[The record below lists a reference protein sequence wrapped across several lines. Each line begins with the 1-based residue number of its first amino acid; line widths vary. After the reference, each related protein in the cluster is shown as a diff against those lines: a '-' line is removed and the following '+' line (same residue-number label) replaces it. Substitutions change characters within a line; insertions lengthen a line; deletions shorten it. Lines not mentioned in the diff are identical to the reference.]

1 VGDLFDEFMK
11 ELRRRQA
18 EAAGGRAPQDADA
31 DADAPSSDGDHER
44 VTPDDDPAEPV
55 VVAGPERSGPDQAD
69 RDPED
74 PIPLRPPGSR
84 DRPRRAS
91 DSASSRPPRPP
102 RPPRPARAA
111 GGPDDG
117 GPSIRSR
124 ITTIVAIVLV
134 AFVVLMLV
142 IGIQFWTDAIWFK
155 SVGYDAVFWTRIG
168 IQGALFV
175 GGTAVALAVL
185 WGTLWLAGRLSPP
198 PEAAGKGGTIRNW
211 VERLNEAAA
220 SAERNRRGTWGSWSN
235 GRDDG
240 PIVVGPLDMPDPV
253 PFGRTVIAIVA
264 VLVAL
269 SIGGA
274 VAGGWQTIALWQHRV
289 PFDPSGTP
297 VTDPI
302 FSRDISFF
310 LFDLPF
316 LRLVQT
322 IATGLIVAA
331 LVVTAAR
338 YVLSALGGA
347 AVFDTR
353 VRVHL
358 GILAGLI
365 LMSIALGYQLDKFEL
380 VESARGI
387 ATGVSYTDQH
397 AQFFAYDL
405 LTVISAVA
413 AALLV
418 GGAFA
423 RVLWPVTITFA
434 VWFIASFAIGRVY
447 PELIQRFTVVPNQ
460 QQQEAPYIANNIAM
474 TRLAFG
480 LNTWTER
487 PYGGGDTLTQSAVT
501 DDADTFANAR
511 LWDYRPLGDAL
522 DQLQTVRTYYD
533 FYDVDTDR
541 YVINGTVRQV
551 MMSARELA
559 LDKGSIPQNWVNQRI
574 VYTHGVGAAM
584 VPVNAVATQ
593 GQPQLFISN
602 LPPVSVNGAPPITQP
617 RIYFGERPSDY
628 VIVGARQPEFDYL
641 RGVGATPGA
650 SPEPGT
656 SADPNAGAGAGDGE
670 VVSTNWTGHTGIP
683 LSTTLDRLLF
693 ALRFGDFDLLISDQ
707 ITSSSQILMRRT
719 LAERLPLIAPFLRYD
734 KDPYL
739 VIDGKGNLVWIQDAY
754 TTSNE
759 FPHAQAFDPSTLAAG
774 TGLAGDDFNYI
785 RNSVKIVTNAYDGT
799 MTFYIADDADPI
811 IRAWA
816 GVFPTLFKPLSEL
829 PADLSPHLRV
839 PEELFNVQTRMYG
852 RYHVTDPGIF
862 FSGNDVWEIPT
873 ASKNTQNLPPE
884 AYYVVMRIPGE
895 PKAEFLLL
903 QPMIPK
909 GRPNMIAWVAAQNDP
924 DSYGQTTVFRFPSE
938 SSIFGPSQIEAQ
950 IDADP
955 VISGQFTLWS
965 QAGSTVVRG
974 NLIVVPVGNSLIYL
988 QPVYLQSKSAN
999 FPAFQKIIVASP
1011 RNIVWG
1017 STLQEALTALLTREA
1032 GGGGATPG
1040 PSPTPTPTP
1049 GPSGSPG
1056 PSATPAPSAPPGAS
1070 VPPGATVQQL
1080 VEYANAHFEL
1090 AQEALRNGDFARYG
1104 EEIEL
1109 VRQALAQLDTLT
1121 KTP

>member
-18 EAAGGRAPQDADA
+18 DAAGGRAPGSQ
-31 DADAPSSDGDHER
+31 
-44 VTPDDDPAEPV
+44 DDDPDDRADETTGAAPVGDAEDGDPITQ
-55 VVAGPERSGPDQAD
+55 RSEPDDGPDRGA
-69 RDPED
+69 ED
-74 PIPLRPPGSR
+74 PIPLRPPGAR
-84 DRPRRAS
+84 GRPRRSGATGPG
-91 DSASSRPPRPP
+91 RPPRPP
-102 RPPRPARAA
+102 HPPRPARSG
-111 GGPDDG
+111 GGPRDG
-117 GPSIRSR
+117 APSIRSR
-124 ITTIVAIVLV
+124 VTTVVAVVIVV
-134 AFVVLMLV
+134 FVVLMLLV
-142 IGIQFWTDAIWFK
+142 GIQLWTDAIWFK
-155 SVGYDAVFWTRIG
+155 SVGFDAVFWTRIG
-168 IQGALFV
+168 VQVALFV

-185 WGTLWLAGRLSPP
+185 WGTLWLAGRLVPP
-198 PEAAGKGGTIRNW
+198 KAAGGKGGTIQSW
-211 VERLNEAAA
+211 IERLNEAAA
-220 SAERNRRGTWGSWSN
+220 AADRNRRGTWGTWN
-235 GRDDG
+235 DGGDGG
-240 PIVVGPLDMPDPV
+240 PIVVGPVEMPDPV
-253 PFGRTVIAIVA
+253 PLGRLVIAVVA
-264 VLVAL
+264 VLAAL

-274 VAGGWQTIALWQHRV
+274 VAGGWETIVLWQHRV

-302 FSRDISFF
+302 FNRDISFF

-338 YVLSALGGA
+338 YLVSALGGA

-358 GILAGLI
+358 GILAGLV

-380 VESARGI
+380 VHSTRGI
-387 ATGVSYTDQH
+387 APGVSYTDQH

-405 LTVISAVA
+405 LTGISAIA

-423 RVLWPVTITFA
+423 RVLWPVTITFV

-447 PELIQRFTVVPNQ
+447 PELVQRITVVPNQ
-460 QQQEAPYIANNIAM
+460 QQQEAPFIANNIAM

-480 LNTWTER
+480 LNTWSER
-487 PYGGGDTLTQSAVT
+487 PYGGGDTLTPAVVS

-541 YVINGTVRQV
+541 YVINGSLRQV
-551 MMSARELA
+551 MMSGRELA

-641 RGVGATPGA
+641 RGVGGQPGA
-650 SPEPGT
+650 SPQPGT
-656 SADPNAGAGAGDGE
+656 SLDPNAGAGAGDGE
-670 VVSTNWTGHTGIP
+670 VVTTTWTGHTGIP

-693 ALRFGDFDLLISDQ
+693 ALRFRDFDLLISDQ
-707 ITSSSQILMRRT
+707 ITAGSQLLMRRT
-719 LAERLPLIAPFLRYD
+719 LADRLPLIAPFLRFD

-739 VIDGKGNLVWIQDAY
+739 VIDGKGNLVWIQDAF
-754 TTSNE
+754 TTSDQ
-759 FPHAQAFDPSTLAAG
+759 FPHAQGFDPGSLDR
-774 TGLAGDDFNYI
+774 TGLGGDPFNYI

-799 MTFYIADDADPI
+799 MTFYIADGADPL
-811 IRAWA
+811 IRAWS
-816 GVFPTLFKPLSEL
+816 GVFPTLFKPISEL
-829 PADLSPHLRV
+829 PGDLAPHLRV

-852 RYHVTDPGIF
+852 RYHVTDPAIF

-884 AYYVVMRIPGE
+884 AYYVVMRIPGQ

-924 DSYGQTTVFRFPSE
+924 DRYGRTTVFRFPSE
-938 SSIFGPSQIEAQ
+938 SSIFGPTQIEAQ

-955 VISGQFTLWS
+955 VISGQSTLWS

-974 NLIVVPVGNSLIYL
+974 NLIVVPVGDSLIYL

-1017 STLQEALTALLTREA
+1017 STLQEALNLLLARE
-1032 GGGGATPG
+1032 GGGGSPG

-1056 PSATPAPSAPPGAS
+1056 PSATPGPSGSPGAS

-1090 AQEALRNGDFARYG
+1090 AQEALRNGDFGRYG
-1104 EEIEL
+1104 QEIEL
-1109 VRQALAQLDTLT
+1109 VRQALAQLDALT
-1121 KTP
+1121 KAP